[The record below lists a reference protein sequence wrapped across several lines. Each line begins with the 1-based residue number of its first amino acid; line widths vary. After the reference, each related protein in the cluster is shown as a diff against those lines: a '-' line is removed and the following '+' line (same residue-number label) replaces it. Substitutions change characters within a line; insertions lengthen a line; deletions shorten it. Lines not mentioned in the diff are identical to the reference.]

1 MNSKSLNSPLDV
13 MQALCDQDT
22 NIIELLTPNFDD
34 LSNPNTILEHVY
46 KLATCNI
53 ATPHTQ
59 LLQKMIEQVEPVDYQ
74 LIAFPKVKR
83 LKERMKEL
91 EPKLL
96 GEGGS
101 IIANIENE
109 SQRDEYKMIS
119 KELSKC
125 KPQKK
130 HLLIITIKKLKEIA
144 EKNRWGLCKN
154 KDFIY
159 LYNGNY
165 WAEVDGKEF
174 EKFLGEV
181 AEKMGVEEYDAKLY
195 LFREALLKQFLALEY
210 LPTPEPDKDKVLIN
224 LSNGTFE
231 ISTKFQG
238 LRKFNRADFLT
249 YQLPFNFDE
258 TKTAPKFQ
266 KYLDRALPDKSRQ
279 QVLAE
284 YLGYVFIRN
293 GSRALKAEKAL
304 ILYGKG
310 ANGKSVFFEVVTAV
324 FGAHNVSNFS
334 LQNLTEEKGFYRAK
348 IGTKLV
354 NYASEIGTK
363 LEPSLFKQMVSGE
376 PVEAC
381 LKYGQPF
388 TMEQYAKFIF
398 NSNELPRDVEHTHA
412 YFRRFLIIPFDVT
425 IPDDEQDKDLHHKII
440 ESELSGVFNWI
451 LEGLRR
457 LLANGIFT
465 HCEAADDILAK
476 YKMESDSVQMFVN
489 DNGYKPSIEH
499 RIPLKS
505 LYEEYKTY
513 CIENSFKICT
523 NKTFSDRLRNAGYDV
538 SERSNAGKLVFAKK
552 NLLYDRHFKHLQHE

>member
-1 MNSKSLNSPLDV
+1 MNSPDIDLLNG
-13 MQALCDQDT
+13 QGQNT
-22 NIIELLTPNFDD
+22 NFGRNINPSFDD
-34 LSNPNTILEHVY
+34 LIDPETILDHVH
-46 KLATCNI
+46 KLAAGTC
-53 ATPHTQ
+53 ATPHTE
-59 LLQKMIEQVEPVDYQ
+59 LLQKMLEQVEPVDYQ

-83 LKERMKEL
+83 LRERQKEL
-91 EPKLL
+91 ESKLF
-96 GEGGS
+96 GADGS
-101 IIANIENE
+101 IISNSVNE
-109 SQRDEYKMIS
+109 SERDEYKIIS

-130 HLLIITIKKLKEIA
+130 HFLIITIKKLRELA

-165 WAEVDGKEF
+165 WAEVDRNEF
-174 EKFLGEV
+174 EKFLGEA

-210 LPTPEPDKDKVLIN
+210 LPTPEPDKDNVLIN

-238 LRKFNRADFLT
+238 LRKFNRDDFLT
-249 YQLPFNFDE
+249 YQLPFDFDE
-258 TKTAPKFQ
+258 SKAAPRFQ
-266 KYLDRALPDKSRQ
+266 KYLDRVLPDKSRQ
-279 QVLAE
+279 LVLAE
-284 YLGYVFIRN
+284 FLGYVFVRN
-293 GSRALKAEKAL
+293 GSSALKAEKAL

-324 FGAHNVSNFS
+324 FGTHNVSNFS

-354 NYASEIGTK
+354 NYASEISTK

-457 LLANGIFT
+457 LLANCNFT
-465 HCEAADDILAK
+465 HCEAADNILAK
-476 YKMESDSVQMFVN
+476 YKMESDSVQMYVN
-489 DNGYKPSIEH
+489 DNGYKPSIEQK
-499 RIPLKS
+499 IPLKS
-505 LYEEYKTY
+505 LYEEYRTY
-513 CIENSFKICT
+513 CTENSFKICS
-523 NKTFSDRLRNAGYDV
+523 NKTFSDRLRSVGFDV
-538 SERSNAGKLVFAKK
+538 SERSNAGKLVFAEKK
-552 NLLYDRHFKHLQHE
+552 MFFDRHFQHYQHE

>member
-1 MNSKSLNSPLDV
+1 MNSPLIDL
-13 MQALCDQDT
+13 QNGQRQNT
-22 NIIELLTPNFDD
+22 NNVGIINPKFDD
-34 LSNPNTILEHVY
+34 LSNPATISEHVH
-46 KLATCNI
+46 KLAAGTS
-53 ATPHTQ
+53 ATPHAE
-59 LLQKMIEQVEPVDYQ
+59 LLHKMLEQVEPVDYQ

-83 LKERMKEL
+83 LRERQKEL
-91 EPKLL
+91 EPKLF
-96 GEGGS
+96 GVDGS
-101 IIANIENE
+101 IISNSDYETE
-109 SQRDEYKMIS
+109 RDEFKIII

-130 HLLIITIKKLKEIA
+130 HFLIITIKKLRELA

-165 WAEVDGKEF
+165 WAEVDRNEF
-174 EKFLGEV
+174 EKFLGEA

-266 KYLDRALPDKSRQ
+266 KYLDRVLPDKSRQ
-279 QVLAE
+279 QVIAE

-354 NYASEIGTK
+354 NYASEISTK
-363 LEPSLFKQMVSGE
+363 LEPSLFKQLVSGE

-457 LLANGIFT
+457 LLANGNFT

-476 YKMESDSVQMFVN
+476 YKIESDSVQMFLS

-499 RIPLKS
+499 KMLLKPI
-505 LYEEYKTY
+505 YAEYKVY
-513 CIENSFKICT
+513 CIENAFKLCS
-523 NKTFSDRLRNAGYDV
+523 NKTFSDRLRSVGYDV
-538 SERSNAGKLVFAKK
+538 SERSNAGKLVFAEK
-552 NLLYDRHFKHLQHE
+552 NLFYDRHFQHYQHE